1 MLQSSSAIPLPQSG
15 AELERALLS
24 GGPASPSTGVMAAI
38 YERLSRFDER
48 VPGYSLEIQPDRA
61 AAYAHSQGWQ
71 IYRVY
76 SDPGYSGKNS
86 HRPRFR
92 EMERDIRAGKIQ
104 VVVVHRLDRLYRNLE
119 SLLRFIRFLQSHRVQ
134 LVSVT
139 EQIDTH
145 SWWGRLVMYVL
156 GALAEMWIWQTS
168 ERTREAVK
176 TRTAKHHL
184 PAGSYR
190 FGYCN
195 GLCRNCTDPNGPG
208 YCPRTGQPD
217 REESERGRVQV
228 PHPIESHTVR
238 LIVHLYSQG
247 WSDRDIADHLN
258 RHQFT
263 LPDGSIVQ
271 FRTKG
276 ILGRYAPGQF
286 NRDSIRQIITN
297 PFYVGVIARYPR
309 PDFSLEDAIDE

>member
-1 MLQSSSAIPLPQSG
+1 MTNTPIPLPRSG
-15 AELERALLS
+15 AELEKLILS
-24 GGPASPSTGVMAAI
+24 RGITPPSNQVAVAV
-38 YERLSRFDER
+38 YERVSRYDER
-48 VPGYSLEIQPDRA
+48 SPGYSMEIQPDRA
-61 AAYAHSQGWQ
+61 AEYARSQGWT
-71 IYRVY
+71 IHKIY
-76 SDPGYSGKNS
+76 SDPNFSGKNS
-86 HRPRFR
+86 YRPGFKNLL
-92 EMERDIRAGKIQ
+92 RDIRAGKIQ
-104 VVVVHRLDRLYRNLE
+104 VIVIHKLDRLYRNLE
-119 SLLRFIRFLQSHRVQ
+119 SLLRFVRLLQTHHVQ

-145 SWWGRLVMYVL
+145 SWWGRLVMYVI
-156 GALAEMWIWQTS
+156 GALAEMWVWQTS
-168 ERTREAVK
+168 ERTREAIK

-184 PAGSYR
+184 PAGSFR

-195 GLCRNCTDPNGPG
+195 GMCRNCTDPNGPG
-208 YCPRTGQPD
+208 YCPHVGQPD

-228 PHPIESHTVR
+228 PHPIEAHAVR

-258 RHQFT
+258 RNRFT
-263 LPDGSIVQ
+263 LPDGAVVQ

-276 ILGRYAPGQF
+276 IVGRYAPGQF

-309 PDFSLEDAIDE
+309 PELSMEDSIDD

>member
-1 MLQSSSAIPLPQSG
+1 MDKFSLPQSG
-15 AELERALLS
+15 AELEKLILS
-24 GGPASPSTGVMAAI
+24 RGITPPSNQVAVAV
-38 YERLSRFDER
+38 YERVSRYDER
-48 VPGYSLEIQPDRA
+48 SPGYSLEIQPDRA
-61 AAYAHSQGWQ
+61 AEYARSQGWT
-71 IYRVY
+71 IHKIY
-76 SDPGYSGKNS
+76 SDPNFSGKNS
-86 HRPRFR
+86 YRPGFKNLL
-92 EMERDIRAGKIQ
+92 RDIRAGKIQ
-104 VVVVHRLDRLYRNLE
+104 VIVIHKLDRLYRNLE
-119 SLLRFIRFLQSHRVQ
+119 SLLRFVRLLQTHRVQ

-139 EQIDTH
+139 EKIDTQN
-145 SWWGRLVMYVL
+145 WWGRLVTYVL
-156 GALAEMWIWQTS
+156 GALAEMWVWQTS
-168 ERTREAVK
+168 ERTREAIK

-184 PAGSYR
+184 PAGSFR

-195 GLCRNCTDPNGPG
+195 GMCLNCTDPNGSG
-208 YCPRTGQPD
+208 YCPRVGQPD

-228 PHPIESHTVR
+228 PHPIEAHAVR

-258 RHQFT
+258 RHQFS